1 MPDPVISAQELS
13 VEYRFG
19 RQWLPAAQNVDLQVD
34 PLQIHGLVG
43 ESGSGKS
50 TIAMAMMRYLARNA
64 RISSGS
70 LYFGDRDLRT
80 ASTPEIEAI
89 WGNQISLVP
98 QNTMDS
104 LNPSLRISKQMTEVT
119 RRHLGLSRTEAL
131 KRAAEALHHV
141 QIADAEQVLRR
152 YPHQLS
158 GGMVQ
163 RVMIAMALSTRPRFV
178 VLDEPTTALDVTTQ
192 AVILDLLRDLI
203 KEEQAAAL
211 YVSHDLGT
219 VAQLCDWV
227 TVLYAGEVM
236 ESAPVTELFARPQH
250 PYTAGLLACLPSGAG
265 SPSGGASSAAGE
277 AATSGGLPSAGGGQS
292 AGGGSA
298 ARLTN
303 IDGVAPALGT
313 RSSACVFSDR
323 CPLATEQC
331 RSSKPPLEETE
342 DGRAVRCWRWREIAA
357 GEVIPFERPSA
368 ADGSPPATGDVVL
381 RAEEMSKHFSDA
393 RLLQRLTR
401 REPEGVHALRG
412 VSVRVNGRSTVGIV
426 GESGSGKTTLARS
439 ILALVRA
446 DRGTLTLN
454 DASVSLELKRRDLE
468 TLRNLRTVF
477 QNPDDSLNPYRTVGQ
492 AIGRTL
498 RKLSREPLSRAA
510 IRTQVNELL
519 AAVGL
524 TEEYYHRKPSFLS
537 GGEKQRVAIARAF
550 APNPSMVIADE
561 PTSSLDVS
569 VQAVILNLLKELR
582 STEGASYI
590 VISHD
595 LEVVSYLA
603 DHIAV
608 MYLGEIV
615 EQGAA
620 EAVLR
625 FPSHP
630 YTEAL
635 LSAAPTPD
643 PAVRHEPIALRGEI
657 PSPRNRPSGCPFH
670 TRCPRKIGNVCET
683 TVPPVRTDE
692 QGHEIR
698 CHHPL
703 QDLKR
708 MQEEGAPQ
716 AAAPASGAEPEAG
729 SASPGMRSSP
739 GAGSAAP
746 ASGSDT
752 RNGRDGA

>member
-1 MPDPVISAQELS
+1 MSEAASSPVISVEDLS
-13 VEYRFG
+13 IEYRIG
-19 RQWLPAAQNVDLQVD
+19 REWLSAVRNVDFSIN

-50 TIAMAMMRYLARNA
+50 TVALAMIHYLARNE
-64 RISSGS
+64 RISQGRI
-70 LYFGDRDLRT
+70 LFGDQDLRT
-80 ASTPEIEAI
+80 VSRKAMEAV

-104 LNPSLRISKQMTEVT
+104 LNPSLRISQQMTEVT
-119 RRHLGLSRTEAL
+119 RHHLGLGPAEAYT
-131 KRAAEALHHV
+131 RAAEALGHV
-141 QIADAEQVLRR
+141 QIADPQQVLSR

-163 RVMIAMALSTRPRFV
+163 RVMIAMALSTRPRLV

-219 VAQLCDWV
+219 VAQLCDYV

-236 ESAPVTELFARPQH
+236 ESAPVDELFAAPRH
-250 PYTAGLLACLPSGAG
+250 PYTAGLLACLPS
-265 SPSGGASSAAGE
+265 S
-277 AATSGGLPSAGGGQS
+277 T
-292 AGGGSA
+292 GGSES
-298 ARLTN
+298 RLTN
-303 IDGVAPALGT
+303 IQGMAPGLGA
-313 RSSACVFSDR
+313 RSSACVFADR
-323 CPLATEQC
+323 CPLATETC
-331 RSSKPPLEETE
+331 RTRKPPLEDTG
-342 DGRAVRCWRWREIAA
+342 DGRSVRCWRWGEIAA
-357 GEVIPFERPSA
+357 GEITPFEEPSRREK
-368 ADGSPPATGDVVL
+368 
-381 RAEEMSKHFSDA
+381 RAEPRHSHVLNARAVSKRFGET
-393 RLLQRLTR
+393 RVLQRLTGR
-401 REPEGVHALRG
+401 RPEGVQALRD
-412 VSVRVNGRSTVGIV
+412 VSVEVNTRSTFGLV

-439 ILALVRA
+439 ILALVEA
-446 DRGTLTLN
+446 DEGEL
-454 DASVSLELKRRDLE
+454 SLRDEPISLQLRKRDRE

-492 AIGRTL
+492 TIGRTIQ
-498 RKLSREPLSRAA
+498 KLSVERQGRSAV
-510 IRTQVNELL
+510 RTQVTELL
-519 AAVGL
+519 EAVGL
-524 TEEYYHRKPSFLS
+524 TADYYDRKPAFLS

-550 APNPSMVIADE
+550 APKPALVIADE

-569 VQAVILNLLKELR
+569 VQAVILNLLKDLR
-582 STEGASYI
+582 VSEGASYI

-615 EQGAA
+615 EQGAGDV
-620 EAVLR
+620 VLR

-643 PAVRHEPIALRGEI
+643 PAVRHHPIVLQGEI

-670 TRCPRKIGNVCET
+670 TRCPRKIGTVCET
-683 TVPPVRTDE
+683 DVPPVRTDE
-692 QGHEIR
+692 DGHEIR
-698 CHHPL
+698 CHYPL
-703 QDLKR
+703 AELRD
-708 MQEEGAPQ
+708 MQH
-716 AAAPASGAEPEAG
+716 AG
-729 SASPGMRSSP
+729 PPSPG
-739 GAGSAAP
+739 GN
-746 ASGSDT
+746 T
-752 RNGRDGA
+752 